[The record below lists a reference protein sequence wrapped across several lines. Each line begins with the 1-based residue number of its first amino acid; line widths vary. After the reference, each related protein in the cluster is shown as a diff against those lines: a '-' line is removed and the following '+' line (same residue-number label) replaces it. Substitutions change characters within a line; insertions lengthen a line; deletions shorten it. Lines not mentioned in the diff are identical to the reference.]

1 MSDNLNLTISEK
13 FEKELLTFMLWISD
27 SDYKISK
34 TKGSEELNWSIDL
47 LSSFEEP
54 GRNKLE
60 CFIKELKK
68 VYFISY
74 NEQQINDIKA
84 ITKNFRENKSKIS
97 KNIKKNGIQ
106 VQKKEVKNLVKE
118 NVEEN
123 VEENVKENMKENVK
137 ENVEENVKE
146 NVKENM
152 NMSDNVCKLGLTT
165 EILVGVLGMPKYCKN
180 EYVKY
185 KWDLKCEKTDKSFM
199 IYNWVN
205 EDKSFEVFES
215 TEWYLVEIGDDNRL
229 IAVSYINFMNFFE
242 SQKEIET
249 ESFDIEVFGNIEV
262 FNPVKN
268 EIKQQEERK
277 YLEGP
282 SYENLEINL
291 DDIEF

>member
-1 MSDNLNLTISEK
+1 MTDNLNLTISDK

-84 ITKNFRENKSKIS
+84 ITKNFRENKSEIS
-97 KNIKKNGIQ
+97 KNIKKNGIK
-106 VQKKEVKNLVKE
+106 VQKKEVKNLEK
-118 NVEEN
+118 NN
-123 VEENVKENMKENVK
+123 I
-137 ENVEENVKE
+137 VEENVKE
-146 NVKENM
+146 NVK
-152 NMSDNVCKLGLTT
+152 MSDNVCKLGLTT
-165 EILVGVLGMPKYCKN
+165 EILVGVWGMPKYCKN

-185 KWDLKCEKTDKSFM
+185 KWDLKCEKTGKTFM

-215 TEWYLVEIGDDNRL
+215 TEWYLVEIGHDNRL
-229 IAVSYINFMNFFE
+229 ITLSYSNFMNFFE

-268 EIKQQEERK
+268 EIKQQEEMMYGIR
-277 YLEGP
+277 LEGP